1 MMLTANLHQVPRVK
15 MSGAL
20 PQLPRYAFVMWTGII
35 LPLTLPLPLP
45 FRI

>member
-1 MMLTANLHQVPRVK
+1 MLNANLHQVPGVK

-20 PQLPRYAFVMWTGII
+20 HHLPRYALVMWTGII
-35 LPLTLPLPLP
+35 LPVTLPLPLP